1 MIYSFG
7 SDSEYT
13 NYTETV
19 ESNRSDV
26 SQNSSMLSL
35 WNPDAPSIKL
45 ARAKAEEIIS
55 ISGAEM
61 RIFTRTDNADY
72 DAVWDEDPDPTYWK
86 PFNIKG
92 VFKPKP
98 IEIELKAWGA
108 DSVNRLEVTF
118 SHMQIYNQLGARML
132 RTGDVIQVPYNSTPI
147 TPKNFRVINATPS
160 GMFRFIWLYITCQC
174 EALTADVTVRPEDDL
189 MEQQQIDSG
198 ARYRESI

>member
-118 SHMQIYNQLGARML
+118 SHMQIYNTLGGRML
-132 RTGDVIQVPYNSTPI
+132 RTGDVIQV
-147 TPKNFRVINATPS
+147 
-160 GMFRFIWLYITCQC
+160 
-174 EALTADVTVRPEDDL
+174 
-189 MEQQQIDSG
+189 QIG
-198 ARYRESI
+198 RAHV